1 MGYLLKPIASITE
14 PMLVSLASQKNFFIV
29 DPAAAI
35 EKTPLTITIEVNAT
49 PTAPTQNARLIITGS
64 DGEKLRTLEGVTDT
78 KKAEGNSFY
87 LSDNKSETAENIR
100 NALLS
105 DNWFASM
112 FEAEIPV
119 RFENNEPV
127 TANSIVIESKG
138 AGAAYNITVTTPD
151 KTLFA
156 ITHTPETGSRNND
169 AITGEAA
176 DTSIELDI
184 YENTGVAL
192 GGDPRA
198 ATDTGGSRF
207 ISLQKTYSG
216 RRLWFELNSLLSKKT
231 TFNLPPAGD
240 NTGWFDTGT
249 INDFRFTAKVKDRNS
264 YPFYHSDVLY
274 VLNGYDYPLAPF
286 NPAPYIFNNERVVA
300 LLSNKKNGKHVKGQ
314 KEYLNFILA
323 DSNKAIDLGEGEYN
337 IGVECRLFDGQ
348 NRHITT
354 VNHSDKSAPRK
365 AMKTVNSCEV
375 DLTATLNDHPE
386 ATRAELYITR
396 NSIAISEPLTLDILP
411 EWLHRLNQFTFLNRL
426 GGWDT
431 FNADAETT
439 VETKQTPLTFN
450 KTHTPTLRKGDS
462 LESVYRKEVT
472 QSYSVKTA
480 PLNTATRLWLQE
492 LVASPAILDSER
504 NYLIIEEVSLPIT
517 DNPQP
522 FAMKYR
528 LTEKYN
534 G

>member
-14 PMLVSLASQKNFFIV
+14 PMPVSLASQKNFFIV

-49 PTAPTQNARLIITGS
+49 PSASTQNAQLIITGS
-64 DGEKLRTLEGVTDT
+64 DSEKLRTLAGVTDPE
-78 KKAEGNSFY
+78 KVEGNSFY
-87 LSDNKSETAENIR
+87 LSGSKSETAENIR
-100 NALLS
+100 NALLG

-119 RFENNEPV
+119 RFENNKPV
-127 TANSIVIESKG
+127 TTNSIVIKSKG
-138 AGAAYNITVTTPD
+138 AGTAYNIAITTPD
-151 KTLFA
+151 NRLFT
-156 ITHTPETGSRNND
+156 ITHAPETGSRNND
-169 AITGEAA
+169 PITGEAA
-176 DTSIELDI
+176 DTGIELDI
-184 YENTGVAL
+184 YENTGVTL
-192 GGDPRA
+192 GGDPRE
-198 ATDTGGSRF
+198 ATGTGGSHF

-240 NTGWFDTGT
+240 NTGWFDAGT
-249 INDFRFTAKVKDRNS
+249 INNFRFTAKVKGSNS
-264 YPFYHSDVLY
+264 YPFYYSDVLY
-274 VLNGYDYPLAPF
+274 VLNGYDYPLSSF
-286 NPAPYIFNNERVVA
+286 NPTPYIFKNEHTVA
-300 LLSNKKNGKHVKGQ
+300 LLSNKKSGKHVKGQ
-314 KEYLNFILA
+314 KEYLNFIVA

-348 NRHITT
+348 SRHITT
-354 VNHSDKSAPRK
+354 LHYSDKSAPRK

-375 DLTATLNDHPE
+375 DLTTTLNNFPE

-396 NSIAISEPLTLDILP
+396 NGITISEPLTLDILP

-426 GGWDT
+426 GGWDS

-439 VETKQTPLTFN
+439 IETKQTPLTFS
-450 KTHTPTLRKGDS
+450 KTHTPDLRKGDS

-480 PLNTATRLWLQE
+480 PLDTATRLWLQE
-492 LVASPAILDSER
+492 LIASPVILDGQR
-504 NYLIIEEVSLPIT
+504 NYLIIEEASLPIT

>member
-1 MGYLLKPIASITE
+1 MP
-14 PMLVSLASQKNFFIV
+14 VSLASQKNFFIV

-35 EKTPLTITIEVNAT
+35 EKTPLTIAITVNAT
-49 PTAPTQNARLIITGS
+49 PAAPAQNARLIISGS
-64 DGEKLRTLEGVTDT
+64 NGEKLRTLEGITDAE
-78 KKAEGNSFY
+78 KAEGNYFY

-100 NALLS
+100 NALLN

-112 FEAEIPV
+112 FGVEIPV
-119 RFENNEPV
+119 CFENNEPV
-127 TANSIVIESKG
+127 PANSIAIKSKG
-138 AGAAYNITVTTPD
+138 AGTAFNITITTPD
-151 KTLFA
+151 NRLFA
-156 ITHTPETGSRNND
+156 ITRTPETGSQNND

-176 DTSIELDI
+176 ETGIELDI
-184 YENTGVAL
+184 YENTDVTL
-192 GGDPRA
+192 GGDSRA
-198 ATDTGGSRF
+198 ATGTGGSHF

-240 NTGWFDTGT
+240 NTGWFDAGT
-249 INDFRFTAKVKDRNS
+249 ISDFRFTAKVKDRNS
-264 YPFYHSDVLY
+264 YPFYYSDVLY

-286 NPAPYIFNNERVVA
+286 NPAPYIFNNERKVA
-300 LLSNKKNGKHVKGQ
+300 LLSNKKSGKHVKGQ
-314 KEYLNFILA
+314 KEYLNFIFA

-337 IGVECRLFDGQ
+337 IGAECRLFDGQ
-348 NRHITT
+348 SRHIAT
-354 VNHSDKSAPRK
+354 VNYADKSTPRR

-375 DLTATLNDHPE
+375 DLTGTLNDYPE

-396 NSIAISEPLTLDILP
+396 NNIAISEPLTLDILP

-431 FNADAETT
+431 FNADAETSI
-439 VETKQTPLTFN
+439 ETKQTPLTFN
-450 KTHTPTLRKGDS
+450 KTHTPALRKGDN

-480 PLNTATRLWLQE
+480 PLDTATRLWLQE
-492 LVASPAILDSER
+492 LVASPVILDSER
-504 NYLIIEEVSLPIT
+504 NYLIIEEVNLPIS
-517 DNPQP
+517 DDPQP
-522 FAMKYR
+522 FSMKYR
-528 LTEKYN
+528 LTERYN